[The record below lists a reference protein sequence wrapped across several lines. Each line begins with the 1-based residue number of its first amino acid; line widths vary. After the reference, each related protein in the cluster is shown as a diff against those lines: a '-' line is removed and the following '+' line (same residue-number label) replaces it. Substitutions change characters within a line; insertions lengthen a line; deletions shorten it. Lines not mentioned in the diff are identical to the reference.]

1 MLKISEALIKE
12 AHLLVKK
19 HLDPTPLVFNRWLSE
34 KYGCEVWLKLENMQP
49 IGSFK
54 IRGATNK
61 ISSLTKAEKQ
71 KGVLA
76 VSAGNHAQGVAWAAK
91 VFQTKATIIMPTNAP
106 MTKVEATRALGAN
119 VILFGN
125 NVEDAFKYANDLIKK
140 TGMIFVHPFEDE
152 KVIAG
157 QATCALEILEEQKNF
172 DTIIASIGGGGFLAG
187 LAHALK
193 LKGSKAKVIG
203 AQASG
208 ANAMVESLRKKKVIQ
223 NDTSETF
230 ADGIRVKK
238 ASPSM
243 YNVLKDVVDEV
254 YDVSDEQI
262 AFAVLELV
270 EKARIVAEGAGA
282 LPLAVLHHLHQKN
295 KASLKNKK
303 VVLVISGGN
312 IDVNLLGH
320 IIGRGLSVSGR
331 HLRLSIFVSDKP
343 GTLNLLTAVIAD
355 HGANILQVIHDH
367 EHPKAALNE
376 AVIELTL
383 ETKGEEHSQEIMK
396 ALKKHFPKMH
406 RA

>member
-1 MLKISEALIKE
+1 MIKE
-12 AHLLVKK
+12 AHLLIKK

-91 VFQTKATIIMPTNAP
+91 VFSTKATIIMPANAP

-119 VILFGN
+119 VILYGN
-125 NVEDAFKYANDLIKK
+125 NVEDAFKYANDLVKK

-157 QATCALEILEEQKNF
+157 QATCALEILENQKSF
-172 DTIIASIGGGGFLAG
+172 DYIIASIGGGGFIAG
-187 LAHALK
+187 IAYALK
-193 LKGSKAKVIG
+193 LHGHKAKVIG
-203 AQASG
+203 AQARG

-223 NDTSETF
+223 NETSETF
-230 ADGIRVKK
+230 ADGIRVRK
-238 ASPSM
+238 ASPEM
-243 YNVLKDVVDEV
+243 YNILKDVVHEV
-254 YDVSDEQI
+254 HDISDEQI

-270 EKARIVAEGAGA
+270 EKARVVAEGAGA

-320 IIGRGLSVSGR
+320 IIDRGLSVSGR
-331 HLRLSIFVSDKP
+331 HLRLNIFVSDKP

-355 HGANILQVIHDH
+355 YGGNILQVIHDH

-396 ALKKHFPKMH
+396 ALTKHFPKMM